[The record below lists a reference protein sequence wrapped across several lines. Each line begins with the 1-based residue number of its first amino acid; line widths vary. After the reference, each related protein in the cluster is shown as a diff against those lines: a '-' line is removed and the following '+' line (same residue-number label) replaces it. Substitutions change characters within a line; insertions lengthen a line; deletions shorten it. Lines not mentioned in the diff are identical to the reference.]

1 MAKDSL
7 PREERLA
14 IVRSFLE
21 EAYDDGLISSALR
34 DTLVAQA
41 RRRYIPVPL
50 PDLVSSQAAAT
61 TTEHPQ
67 PATRVTPTP
76 PVHVPPPDRRPTQ
89 PTAKTP
95 VPVQT
100 PATTVHTPAPS
111 KPVPTPPRPAT
122 PARTGPTFGER
133 MGKRARLAWSRLSAD
148 FAANS
153 LIYLGVL
160 ISVVVIF
167 VFFAFGYF
175 GEAVETPSLRSPIF
189 VAVPLLFFALAW
201 ILRTK
206 TGVRAAADAVGLIGA
221 LVLPIMLSAVFQD
234 GANWSNRKGIGG
246 WFPLSW
252 VPNYEGSQRW
262 IGYAIVGLVCA
273 GIYFLMATRH
283 SIYAYGV
290 APMLWAAAGALG
302 LYWSDGMSGP
312 QMLIVLAAIVVGLVA
327 ASLGRAT
334 HVGRTVSVATIRI
347 GVVGAPIVFV
357 FALLFAYNDAIEDGI
372 ASPDLADLAYPG
384 ALAAGLLAAVLAISS
399 GTAFAWSGLG
409 ERTRDAAATVMRV
422 AAYLA
427 AGVALVLALAYE
439 TTPGWIGAVLV
450 GYGLAVAVVDHI
462 VGGTGP
468 APQWIARG
476 AIVVGTALTFVD
488 PAATIVVWSVIAVVA
503 CLRAT
508 VAPVRSATNAMLPY
522 PTDEVLTSL
531 ELWVPA
537 FVLVGAGIVRWVA
550 WIDVPTVLMTAA
562 VVAIALQFVPS
573 RIGPLRSFAGFPAVG
588 FGFAAVAMGVRI
600 QESENIYTPLEMGLG
615 LAVLTVVAAGV
626 TFPWLWRLP
635 AVIVAAN
642 GATIAIIADLT
653 DANDATVALFAAVTL
668 CTAGVGLIAAS
679 FVPRLGTWCV
689 AHAVYGHVLVYLA
702 VAQAVRFDDAF
713 LVALSVAIVV
723 HAAEG
728 VLAPRGRAPA
738 IEAVIGEQS
747 TLGWVRSVPGV
758 VALVG
763 LIPWVVVGSGQLAWF
778 AEESTRLGV
787 ALGALALAY
796 AVAAM
801 VIRSDIVVGTATGL
815 ALATSGTA
823 IVIAAPDVETVVG
836 PVWVASVVVAM
847 IAVRWRTSWFSA
859 GAWALAY
866 AGIYLSLYVVWFTYE
881 PDVAPLHHWIPLIVA
896 IAMTVAASLGSV
908 ILRQRTVLLPWL
920 MTAAGTSAVAMAV
933 GFAAL
938 TIEGWGV
945 VWAWGLAA
953 AGAMLIA
960 AVAYRAGW
968 LAPIVLAYLVVAY
981 GDLLADPIESDA
993 VWWMPFVGVA
1003 LAASFVLP
1011 GLRSWRL
1018 TEASPLTMLFA
1029 VGVAAYAVV
1038 DSIDRGASGATMAWA
1053 ALALAAISVARSE
1066 DAWLHAGGV
1075 LFIGAGAIE
1084 SSGWLT
1090 ICLATVAV
1098 TETVLAELRR
1108 NHAYARVLP
1117 WAAAALWGATCVSG
1131 LWWLDLEPGAATAV
1145 AISLGMTLS
1154 LVGLVLAMVYPVP
1167 GWSRRWWMPIVAL
1180 GQAGLVSAGG
1190 YGSATLALTTA
1201 TMAWAIITATE
1212 AVLVGIPATVRRFLV
1227 GVWASTVL
1235 GGASVVLFMQ
1245 AFEMPPAAVVY
1256 TLMAIGATLSGSAL
1270 TAWLLGNDDS
1280 RFTLWVYPLAALGQ
1294 AALVGSMVQAR
1305 WSFTDSEFTLVWSGI
1320 VWIEAILIGVGAT
1333 IRRLGAGVWVS
1344 SLFMASG
1351 TALAMIAMPVEPIE
1365 AVWTTATFAVVLLT
1379 VWMTAVVGTENDRIR
1394 LWELPMAT
1402 IAQGAIVASGLLAA
1416 SGLTLAD
1423 AYLTWFALFAVDAIA
1438 FAIAGTVTRTRWM
1451 TFVTAALVP
1460 IIAGTAIGWRD
1471 LGAVQVWVWFTI
1483 MVAAGVGAW
1492 GASKLRERPE
1502 LDSLLDLWVMPLDL
1516 LAPASAIIASGT
1528 AFALLPRRQAT
1539 VFVAL
1544 VVAMVGLHILANRSR
1559 LAANDLA
1566 AEPLAAVAFVTSAAL
1581 VAGALVAD
1589 DVWSPWILLAIAA
1602 LGVGAAGLAGATS
1615 ARVAAGWTIGA
1626 AGFTGV
1632 SVIGSAALFMPL
1644 SQESGWVLVV
1654 NGAAFAAYAVTAGRP
1669 LVLHAAAVT
1678 WLAATLILIDQQWTL
1693 EVHAAVLAVSA
1704 VLLAMI
1710 EVERLRRHREDLPF
1724 PEWLHVAEWVL
1735 MLAPLSLAARDM
1747 VTESMAY
1754 GLLLAGEGAVLLV
1767 WGILSQVRRR
1777 AVVGLG
1783 AITAAILMTVMIPL
1797 VRGIGSSLTGGWW
1810 LLIGGV
1816 AAVVFI
1822 TAGSLIEKYRMR
1834 IGDRL
1839 HHFGEII
1846 ERWD

>member
-7 PREERLA
+7 PHEERLA

-41 RRRYIPVPL
+41 RRRYIPVPR

-61 TTEHPQ
+61 ATEHPQ
-67 PATRVTPTP
+67 PATRVSPTP
-76 PVHVPPPDRRPTQ
+76 PVYVPPPDRRPSQ
-89 PTAKTP
+89 PTAKAP

-100 PATTVHTPAPS
+100 PASTVRTPAPS
-111 KPVPTPPRPAT
+111 KPAPTPPRPAT
-122 PARTGPTFGER
+122 PVRTGPTFSER

-221 LVLPIMLSAVFQD
+221 LILPIMLSAVFQD
-234 GANWSNRKGIGG
+234 GADWNNREGIGG

-252 VPNYEGSQRW
+252 VPNYEGSERW

-334 HVGRTVSVATIRI
+334 YVGRTVSVATIRI

-439 TTPGWIGAVLV
+439 TTPGWFGAVLV

-468 APQWIARG
+468 APRWIARG
-476 AIVVGTALTFVD
+476 AIVVGAALTFVD

-522 PTDEVLTSL
+522 PTDEEMASL
-531 ELWVPA
+531 ELWMPA

-573 RIGPLRSFAGFPAVG
+573 RIEPLRSFAGFPAVG
-588 FGFAAVAMGVRI
+588 FGLAAVAMGIWI
-600 QESENIYTPLEMGLG
+600 QESENIYTLLEMGLG

-653 DANDATVALFAAVTL
+653 DANDAAVALIAAVTL

-689 AHAVYGHVLVYLA
+689 AHAAYGHVLVYLA
-702 VAQAVRFDDAF
+702 VAQAIRFDDAF
-713 LVALSVAIVV
+713 LVALSVAIVA

-728 VLAPRGRAPA
+728 VLAPRGRVPA
-738 IEAVIGEQS
+738 VEAVIDEQS
-747 TLGWVRSVPGV
+747 TMEWVRSVPGV

-763 LIPWVVVGSGQLAWF
+763 LVPWVVVGSDQLAWF

-801 VIRSDIVVGTATGL
+801 VIRPDIVVGTATGL
-815 ALATSGTA
+815 ALATSGA
-823 IVIAAPDVETVVG
+823 AVVIAASDVEAVVG

-847 IAVRWRTSWFSA
+847 IAVRWRTPLVSA

-866 AGIYLSLYVVWFTYE
+866 AGIYLSLYVVWLTYE

-908 ILRQRTVLLPWL
+908 ALRQHTAFGPWL

-953 AGAMLIA
+953 AGAMAIA

-968 LAPIVLAYLVVAY
+968 LAPVVLAYLFVAY
-981 GDLLADPIESDA
+981 GDLLADRIESDA

-1003 LAASFVLP
+1003 VAASFVLP
-1011 GLRSWRL
+1011 GRRSWRI

-1029 VGVAAYAVV
+1029 VGVAAYAVA
-1038 DSIDRGASGATMAWA
+1038 DSIDRGASGATMAWT

-1098 TETVLAELRR
+1098 VETVLAEVRR
-1108 NHAYARVLP
+1108 KHAYARVLP
-1117 WAAAALWGATCVSG
+1117 SAATALWGATCVSG

-1145 AISLGMTLS
+1145 AISLGATLS
-1154 LVGLVLAMVYPVP
+1154 VVGLVLAMVYPEP

-1180 GQAGLVSAGG
+1180 GQAGMVGAGG
-1190 YGSATLALTTA
+1190 YGSATLALTPA

-1212 AVLVGIPATVRRFLV
+1212 AVLVGIPATVRRFPV
-1227 GVWASTVL
+1227 GVWVSTVL

-1245 AFEMPPAAVVY
+1245 AFEMPPAAVV
-1256 TLMAIGATLSGSAL
+1256 
-1270 TAWLLGNDDS
+1270 
-1280 RFTLWVYPLAALGQ
+1280 FTLDGDRGDAVGFGLDRVAPRKRRLPDQPVGLPTGCAGSGGPGRLRDPGPVVLHRLGVHPRVVRRRVDRGDPHRCRGDHPAPRHWRVGLEPVHGFRDRPRHDRDAARAHRGGVDDGDVCGGPAHGVDDRGRGNRERPHPAVGAADGDHRPGRHRGLRPPGRLRVDPHGCLPHVVRALHGGCDRVRHRGDRDPHPLDDVRHGGAGADHRWHGHRV
-1294 AALVGSMVQAR
+1294 ARPRRGAGVGVVHDHGR
-1305 WSFTDSEFTLVWSGI
+1305 RRCRCVGR
-1320 VWIEAILIGVGAT
+1320 IEAQRTAT
-1333 IRRLGAGVWVS
+1333 IRLVARPVGGSAGS
-1344 SLFMASG
+1344 AC
-1351 TALAMIAMPVEPIE
+1351 
-1365 AVWTTATFAVVLLT
+1365 
-1379 VWMTAVVGTENDRIR
+1379 
-1394 LWELPMAT
+1394 
-1402 IAQGAIVASGLLAA
+1402 
-1416 SGLTLAD
+1416 
-1423 AYLTWFALFAVDAIA
+1423 
-1438 FAIAGTVTRTRWM
+1438 
-1451 TFVTAALVP
+1451 
-1460 IIAGTAIGWRD
+1460 
-1471 LGAVQVWVWFTI
+1471 
-1483 MVAAGVGAW
+1483 AGVGDHRKRNGVRVVAETP
-1492 GASKLRERPE
+1492 GNRVRRPRRGHRRSPHPRQPVTPRIDASRGGTAGCRCVRHIRCPRGRRPRRGRRVE
-1502 LDSLLDLWVMPLDL
+1502 PVDPPGHRCPRRGRRRIGGSHVRQSRRWVDDRCRW
-1516 LAPASAIIASGT
+1516 IHRGQRDRRSGT
-1528 AFALLPRRQAT
+1528 LHAPVPGVRLGPRRQRRCLRRLCGDGGTSPRAACCGGD
-1539 VFVAL
+1539 VARRH
-1544 VVAMVGLHILANRSR
+1544 VDPHR
-1559 LAANDLA
+1559 
-1566 AEPLAAVAFVTSAAL
+1566 PAVDPRAPCNGAGGVRG
-1581 VAGALVAD
+1581 VAGHD
-1589 DVWSPWILLAIAA
+1589 
-1602 LGVGAAGLAGATS
+1602 
-1615 ARVAAGWTIGA
+1615 R
-1626 AGFTGV
+1626 
-1632 SVIGSAALFMPL
+1632 
-1644 SQESGWVLVV
+1644 
-1654 NGAAFAAYAVTAGRP
+1654 GR
-1669 LVLHAAAVT
+1669 AAAPP
-1678 WLAATLILIDQQWTL
+1678 
-1693 EVHAAVLAVSA
+1693 S
-1704 VLLAMI
+1704 
-1710 EVERLRRHREDLPF
+1710 
-1724 PEWLHVAEWVL
+1724 
-1735 MLAPLSLAARDM
+1735 
-1747 VTESMAY
+1747 
-1754 GLLLAGEGAVLLV
+1754 
-1767 WGILSQVRRR
+1767 
-1777 AVVGLG
+1777 
-1783 AITAAILMTVMIPL
+1783 
-1797 VRGIGSSLTGGWW
+1797 
-1810 LLIGGV
+1810 
-1816 AAVVFI
+1816 
-1822 TAGSLIEKYRMR
+1822 
-1834 IGDRL
+1834 
-1839 HHFGEII
+1839 
-1846 ERWD
+1846 

>member
-7 PREERLA
+7 PHEERLA

-34 DTLVAQA
+34 DTLLAQA
-41 RRRYIPVPL
+41 RRRYVPVPS
-50 PDLVSSQAAAT
+50 PDLVPAAAAT
-61 TTEHPQ
+61 TTTDHPR
-67 PATRVTPTP
+67 PSAKVSPTP
-76 PVHVPPPDRRPTQ
+76 PVQVPPPDGRQTPPT
-89 PTAKTP
+89 PKAP
-95 VPVQT
+95 VPVQ
-100 PATTVHTPAPS
+100 ATAATVRTPAPS
-111 KPVPTPPRPAT
+111 KPMPAPPRPAT
-122 PARTGPTFGER
+122 PVRTGPTFSER

-221 LVLPIMLSAVFQD
+221 LILPIMLSAVFQD
-234 GANWSNRKGIGG
+234 GADWNNREGIGG
-246 WFPLSW
+246 LFPLSW
-252 VPNYEGSQRW
+252 VPNFEDSDRW
-262 IGYAIVGLVCA
+262 IGYAVVGLVCA

-334 HVGRTVSVATIRI
+334 YVGRTVSVATIRI

-357 FALLFAYNDAIEDGI
+357 LALLFAYNDAIEEGI

-462 VGGTGP
+462 IGGTGP
-468 APQWIARG
+468 APLWIARG
-476 AIVVGTALTFVD
+476 AIVVGAALTFVD

-522 PTDEVLTSL
+522 PTDELTASL
-531 ELWVPA
+531 ELWLPA

-573 RIGPLRSFAGFPAVG
+573 RIEPLRSFAGFPAVG
-588 FGFAAVAMGVRI
+588 FGLAAVAMGVRI
-600 QESENIYTPLEMGLG
+600 QESENIYTLLEMGLG

-642 GATIAIIADLT
+642 GATIAIITDLT
-653 DANDATVALFAAVTL
+653 DANDATVALIAAVTL

-689 AHAVYGHVLVYLA
+689 AHAAYGHVLVYLA
-702 VAQAVRFDDAF
+702 VAQAIRFDDAF

-728 VLAPRGRAPA
+728 VLAPRGRVPA

-747 TLGWVRSVPGV
+747 TMEWVRSVPGV

-763 LIPWVVVGSGQLAWF
+763 LIPWVVVGADQLAWF
-778 AEESTRLGV
+778 ADESTRLGV

-815 ALATSGTA
+815 ALATSGA
-823 IVIAAPDVETVVG
+823 AVVIAAPDVEAVVG
-836 PVWVASVVVAM
+836 PVWVASVVMAVV
-847 IAVRWRTSWFSA
+847 AVRWRTPLVSA

-866 AGIYLSLYVVWFTYE
+866 AGIYLSLYVVWLTYE

-908 ILRQRTVLLPWL
+908 ALRERTVLGPWL

-953 AGAMLIA
+953 AGAMAIA

-968 LAPIVLAYLVVAY
+968 LAPVVLAYLLVAY
-981 GDLLADPIESDA
+981 GDLLADRIESDA

-1003 LAASFVLP
+1003 VAASFVLP
-1011 GLRSWRL
+1011 GRRSWRI

-1029 VGVAAYAVV
+1029 VGVAAYAVA
-1038 DSIDRGASGATMAWA
+1038 DSIDRGASGATMAWT
-1053 ALALAAISVARSE
+1053 ALALAAIAVARSE

-1075 LFIGAGAIE
+1075 LFIGAGAVE

-1098 TETVLAELRR
+1098 IETVLAEVRR
-1108 NHAYARVLP
+1108 SYASARVLP
-1117 WAAAALWGATCVSG
+1117 WAAAVLWGATCVSG

-1145 AISLGMTLS
+1145 AISLGATLS
-1154 LVGLVLAMVYPVP
+1154 VVGLVLALVYPEP
-1167 GWSRRWWMPIVAL
+1167 GWSRRWWMPTVAL
-1180 GQAGLVSAGG
+1180 GQVGLLGAGG

-1212 AVLVGIPATVRRFLV
+1212 AVLAGVPATVRRFPV
-1227 GVWASTVL
+1227 GVWVSTVL
-1235 GGASVVLFMQ
+1235 GGTSVVLFMQ
-1245 AFEMPPAAVVY
+1245 AFEMPPAAVVF
-1256 TLMAIGATLSGSAL
+1256 TSMAIGATLSGSAL
-1270 TAWLLGNDDS
+1270 AAWLAGGE
-1280 RFTLWVYPLAALGQ
+1280 TH
-1294 AALVGSMVQAR
+1294 GSTCGSTHSLR
-1305 WSFTDSEFTLVWSGI
+1305 W
-1320 VWIEAILIGVGAT
+1320 
-1333 IRRLGAGVWVS
+1333 
-1344 SLFMASG
+1344 
-1351 TALAMIAMPVEPIE
+1351 
-1365 AVWTTATFAVVLLT
+1365 
-1379 VWMTAVVGTENDRIR
+1379 
-1394 LWELPMAT
+1394 
-1402 IAQGAIVASGLLAA
+1402 
-1416 SGLTLAD
+1416 
-1423 AYLTWFALFAVDAIA
+1423 
-1438 FAIAGTVTRTRWM
+1438 
-1451 TFVTAALVP
+1451 
-1460 IIAGTAIGWRD
+1460 
-1471 LGAVQVWVWFTI
+1471 
-1483 MVAAGVGAW
+1483 
-1492 GASKLRERPE
+1492 
-1502 LDSLLDLWVMPLDL
+1502 
-1516 LAPASAIIASGT
+1516 
-1528 AFALLPRRQAT
+1528 
-1539 VFVAL
+1539 
-1544 VVAMVGLHILANRSR
+1544 
-1559 LAANDLA
+1559 
-1566 AEPLAAVAFVTSAAL
+1566 
-1581 VAGALVAD
+1581 
-1589 DVWSPWILLAIAA
+1589 
-1602 LGVGAAGLAGATS
+1602 
-1615 ARVAAGWTIGA
+1615 
-1626 AGFTGV
+1626 
-1632 SVIGSAALFMPL
+1632 
-1644 SQESGWVLVV
+1644 
-1654 NGAAFAAYAVTAGRP
+1654 
-1669 LVLHAAAVT
+1669 
-1678 WLAATLILIDQQWTL
+1678 
-1693 EVHAAVLAVSA
+1693 
-1704 VLLAMI
+1704 
-1710 EVERLRRHREDLPF
+1710 
-1724 PEWLHVAEWVL
+1724 
-1735 MLAPLSLAARDM
+1735 
-1747 VTESMAY
+1747 
-1754 GLLLAGEGAVLLV
+1754 
-1767 WGILSQVRRR
+1767 VRR
-1777 AVVGLG
+1777 
-1783 AITAAILMTVMIPL
+1783 P
-1797 VRGIGSSLTGGWW
+1797 
-1810 LLIGGV
+1810 
-1816 AAVVFI
+1816 
-1822 TAGSLIEKYRMR
+1822 
-1834 IGDRL
+1834 
-1839 HHFGEII
+1839 
-1846 ERWD
+1846 